1 MCCGAAGN
9 LGQTETSEGVLRG
22 HVPIFNQAF
31 LPGTSPSC
39 FCMGLLLVLTLH
51 SVSIL
56 GNRFVQWDR
65 CEALDFS
72 VSVNFTSEPYRP
84 Q

>member
-1 MCCGAAGN
+1 M
-9 LGQTETSEGVLRG
+9 GQTKSSEGVLEGPTYLSLVRL
-22 HVPIFNQAF
+22 AF
-31 LPGTSPSC
+31 PELHQDTS
-39 FCMGLLLVLTLH
+39 CMGLQLVLTVH